1 MSGGRT
7 DGLLDVEDLTVS
19 YGRGAVVRGLSLR
32 LARGDVLGL
41 VGESGCGKT
50 TLGWSILGLL
60 PRGARLDGTIRFE
73 GDDLARMEH
82 GVRRRLLGDRL
93 AMIPQG
99 GSGSLDPLYR
109 VGDQIV
115 ETILAH
121 RRMSRSEARAL
132 ALRELRGV
140 GIPDPEARLAS
151 YPHELSGGMRQRVSI
166 AAALVLNPALLI
178 ADEPT
183 SALDVTIQAQ
193 VLALFRDLIHE
204 HAGGAIV
211 ITHDLGVV
219 AQLCSRVA
227 VMYAGQ
233 IVEEGPV
240 GPIFAEPAH
249 PYTKAL
255 VAAHPAAGRRGG
267 RLATI
272 PGTVPDPAHPPA
284 GCLFRPR
291 CPVAIDAC
299 RDEVPWVRTARG
311 GVRCVH
317 HVPR

>member
-1 MSGGRT
+1 MSEV
-7 DGLLDVEDLTVS
+7 LAIEALTVT
-19 YGRGAVVRGLSLR
+19 YGRGPVVRALWLR

-60 PRGARLDGTIRFE
+60 PRGAQVEGTIRFE
-73 GDDLARMEH
+73 GADLWSLDGRD
-82 GVRRRLLGDRL
+82 RRRLLGDRL

-99 GSGSLDPLYR
+99 GSGALDPLYR
-109 VGDQIV
+109 IGDQIV
-115 ETILAH
+115 ETVLAH
-121 RRMSRSEARAL
+121 RHVSRAEARAM
-132 ALRELRGV
+132 ALRQLRAV

-166 AAALVLNPALLI
+166 AMALVLDPSLLI

-204 HAGGAIV
+204 RAGAAIV
-211 ITHDLGVV
+211 ISHDLGVI
-219 AQLCSRVA
+219 AQLCNRVA

-233 IVEEGPV
+233 IVEEAPV
-240 GPIFAEPAH
+240 GQLFAEPRH
-249 PYTKAL
+249 PYTRSL
-255 VAAHPAAGRRGG
+255 LAAHPALGRQGD

-272 PGTVPDPAHPPA
+272 PGTVPDPASPPT
-284 GCLFRPR
+284 GCRFRPR
-291 CPVAIDAC
+291 CPVAVAAC
-299 RDEVPWVRTARG
+299 GREPPWVERPGG

-317 HVPR
+317 HAAG